1 MGLASTL
8 LGGLVNPKFT
18 IFKGRDGQFYWNFK
32 ARNGETLCHSEGFTS
47 KQAAVNGIRSLKE
60 SISVADIDDLT

>member
-8 LGGLVNPKFT
+8 LGMTSAKFT
-18 IFKGRDGQFYWNFK
+18 LFKGRDGHHYWNFK
-32 ARNGETLCHSEGFTS
+32 APNGEILCHSEGYTS

-60 SISVADIDDLT
+60 NIAYADVSDLT